1 MNYAQKMELSRHD
14 YWSGSQAAAHYDSFH
29 RLIMFMFSTAF

>member
-1 MNYAQKMELSRHD
+1 MNYAQKMELRHN

-29 RLIMFMFSTAF
+29 HLIMFMFSTAF